1 MPSRASTESSASFPA
16 DIAVRHREFQTHY
29 ADALRELQGKF
40 AARPGLTPA
49 WTALQGFLTTEG
61 KRLRPLL
68 FLSAYQLLSAE
79 EVEPSPAIFRAA
91 CALEFFHSFA
101 LAHDDIIDGSRTRRG
116 EPTLHRRLAAGAGAR
131 RGENL
136 ALVLG
141 DILFGFAI
149 ENFLLP
155 GIDPGRGA
163 AALRYFSTIAQD
175 TGLGE
180 ALELALL
187 GRPLEAVTEEEIR
200 NTYFLKTTRYTFE
213 APLVLAAILAG
224 APDAVLL
231 SLHDFARPL
240 GFAFQIENDLHEIS
254 PRIGADTEPADDV
267 REGVKTLF
275 LKRYHDALPAP
286 EAAALRAELAQGH
299 PAAVWARVRQDAV
312 AAKVVE
318 DLKMETAAN
327 FQEARR
333 VLLAAPL
340 RAGQCAGLQALTA
353 FIQRQ
358 SHHSEALPNA
368 ATA

>member
-1 MPSRASTESSASFPA
+1 MPSPCIAESPETLAGDLA
-16 DIAVRHREFQTHY
+16 AWRGEFQAHY

-40 AARPGLTPA
+40 AARPGLRPA

-61 KRLRPLL
+61 KRLRPIL
-68 FLSAYQLLSAE
+68 FLSTYKLLGPEEAE
-79 EVEPSPAIFRAA
+79 PPPAIFRAA

-116 EPTLHRRLAAGAGAR
+116 QPTLHRRLAGEAGDR

-141 DILFGFAI
+141 DILFGFAV

-155 GIDPGRGA
+155 GLDPGRGA
-163 AALRYFSTIAQD
+163 AALRYFATIAQD

-187 GRPLEAVTEEEIR
+187 RRPLEAVTEEDIR
-200 NTYFLKTTRYTFE
+200 NTYHLKTTRYTFE
-213 APLVLAAILAG
+213 APLVVAAILAG
-224 APDAVLL
+224 APEPVLL

-240 GFAFQIENDLHEIS
+240 GLAFQIENDLHEIG
-254 PRIGADTEPADDV
+254 PQVNRAAEPADDL

-275 LKRYHDALPAP
+275 LKRYHDALPAA
-286 EAAALRAELAQGH
+286 EAAALRVELARGN
-299 PAAVWARVRQDAV
+299 PSAVWARVRQDGV
-312 AAKVVE
+312 AAKVVA
-318 DLKMETAAN
+318 DLKGETAAH
-327 FQEARR
+327 FQESRQ

-340 RAGQCAGLQALTA
+340 RPHQRAGLLALAA
-353 FIQRQ
+353 FIQR
-358 SHHSEALPNA
+358 HNRHSESEPA
-368 ATA
+368 AASA